1 MTPRL
6 HETSIEL
13 VVPFHDCDPLGV
25 VWHGHYFK
33 YLELARTAMLGPLG
47 LEGPELVDSGHL
59 MYVSDVRCRHV
70 NALRWR
76 DRVKVTAWLREW
88 EQRLYVAYDV
98 ANLTSGKQAARAHT
112 VLVVTDTQ
120 GTLLFE
126 VPRVLRDRLG
136 VA

>member
-1 MTPRL
+1 M
-6 HETSIEL
+6 
-13 VVPFHDCDPLGV
+13 PFFDCDPLGV

-33 YLELARTAMLGPLG
+33 YLELARSAMLGPLG

-59 MYVSDVRCRHV
+59 MYVSDSRCRHV
-70 NALRWR
+70 SALRWR

-98 ANLTSGKQAARAHT
+98 ANLTRGKQAARAHT
-112 VLVVTDTQ
+112 ILVITDLHGKLQ
-120 GTLLFE
+120 WD
-126 VPRVLRDRLG
+126 VPAVLRERLG

>member
-1 MTPRL
+1 VTPRL